1 MNAMTSYLVT
11 VESPDGSV
19 ISHDNVS
26 LERVGQLLGVY
37 SFGYV
42 VTVKEIPAY
51 RAAVVADECHK
62 TTAPKYI
69 EMSYAGPSRG
79 NPG

>member
-42 VTVKEIPAY
+42 VTVKEIPSY
-51 RAAVVADECHK
+51 RAAAKALVA
-62 TTAPKYI
+62 PVSQYI